1 MKALFLIFHGFE
13 EANGISKK
21 IRYQIKALKACGL
34 EVDTCWLDD
43 AHDHK
48 RRMIN
53 NHVLRDYG
61 NGIRGK
67 ILKRTE
73 LNSIVH
79 YVKTNGIQLVY
90 VRSDHNTTPFLICML
105 WRLKRAGVKVVMEIP
120 TYPYDQEYKG
130 LPWAY
135 RRVLMAD
142 KCLRGLMATQIDK
155 FVTFSDHKTI
165 FGRPTIQISNGIDFD
180 FIPLKQSTAT
190 TRELH
195 LIAVATIHP
204 WHGIDTLP
212 PARASGRCQA
222 THRRSGRTGSRRRIP
237 RPGGGRGNRT
247 KRYLPWPLVRRTS
260 EPGIRPMSNRN
271 RQPGAPSKRNHRPA
285 VTEKSRV
292 RCQRYP
298 FHLFR
303 NRCGLRIDAL
313 HPEDIGRRISGRHR
327 TSGPVLPF
335 GKRDPTG

>member
-1 MKALFLIFHGFE
+1 
-13 EANGISKK
+13 
-21 IRYQIKALKACGL
+21 
-34 EVDTCWLDD
+34 
-43 AHDHK
+43 
-48 RRMIN
+48 
-53 NHVLRDYG
+53 
-61 NGIRGK
+61 
-67 ILKRTE
+67 
-73 LNSIVH
+73 
-79 YVKTNGIQLVY
+79 
-90 VRSDHNTTPFLICML
+90 
-105 WRLKRAGVKVVMEIP
+105 MEIP

-204 WHGIDTLP
+204 WHGFDRVIRGLTHYLRHEHREDVKLHIVGQGV
-212 PARASGRCQA
+212 PAVVDEYHALVEEGAIEQNVIF
-222 THRRSGRTGSRRRIP
+222 HG
-237 RPGGGRGNRT
+237 
-247 KRYLPWPLVRRTS
+247 LVRRTS

-313 HPEDIGRRISGRHR
+313 HPEDIGRRVSGRHR

-335 GKRDPTG
+335 GKEIRPADIRASIRNKLSWEVQMKHVIEEL